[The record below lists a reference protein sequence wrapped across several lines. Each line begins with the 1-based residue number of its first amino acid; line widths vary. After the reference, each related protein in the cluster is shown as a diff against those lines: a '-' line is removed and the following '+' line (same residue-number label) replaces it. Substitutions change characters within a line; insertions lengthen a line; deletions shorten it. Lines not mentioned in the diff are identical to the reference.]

1 MFHKTN
7 LYVYLLLFIPIIGFS
22 QSMTE
27 TSYDLEKR
35 MPLEAWDVLTDNNSA
50 IQNISAINNFL
61 EDLHELYATN
71 KGRVRITHIGDSHI
85 QAGFFQTKARKDLQ
99 SIFGNAGLGFTF
111 PHRLASSNGISE
123 LRYTSSIPWESK
135 RNIHASETDFVGL
148 SGFSLQTNQRDF
160 AIALEVKDDA
170 FAFNTLRV
178 FTPNQSPMFSLALAN
193 REVKFESNRIER
205 KQHTIKSG
213 EALSIIARNY
223 GVSVAAIKQ
232 ANNLRS
238 DAIRAGAKLSIP
250 VKTNKPEPID
260 KSDFSLLSFK
270 DNSNSFIYN
279 SPELQS
285 AIWILPNDGIGVN
298 GARFADYNKTKM
310 FFEQLKELDSDL
322 LVISLGTNESFD
334 KLEKESYLADLK
346 SFVSNLRE
354 LLPEVSILFTTPPPS
369 LVGRS
374 APNTFAEEYAM
385 EIRNLAEKQN
395 IAVWDLY
402 KVLGGNEKIRENY
415 TNGLVARDYI
425 HYTVK
430 GYELAG
436 SLFSEA
442 LLQALYHYSI
452 NSNN

>member
-1 MFHKTN
+1 MA
-7 LYVYLLLFIPIIGFS
+7 
-22 QSMTE
+22 E

-35 MPLEAWDVLTDNNSA
+35 VPLEAWDVLSDNNSS
-50 IQNISAINNFL
+50 IQNITALNSFL
-61 EDLHELYATN
+61 EELLVLYTTN
-71 KGRVRITHIGDSHI
+71 KGRIRITHIGDSHI
-85 QAGFFQTKARKDLQ
+85 QAGFFQSKARKDLQ
-99 SIFGNAGLGFTF
+99 NIFGNAGLGFTF

-135 RNIHASETDFVGL
+135 RNIHASEKDFVGL
-148 SGFSLQTNQRDF
+148 SGFSLQTNLRDF
-160 AIALEVKDDA
+160 AIALEIRDEA
-170 FAFNTLRV
+170 YAFNTLRV
-178 FTPNQSPMFSLALAN
+178 FTPNQSPMFSLAQAN

-205 KQHTIKSG
+205 KVHTIKSG

-285 AIWILPNDGIGVN
+285 AIWILPNDGIDSYSLNGISLERDNSGLIYDGIGVN

-322 LVISLGTNESFD
+322 LVISLVTNESFD

-374 APNTFAEEYAM
+374 APNTFAEEYAA
-385 EIRNLAEKQN
+385 EIQNLAEEQN

-402 KVLGGNEKIRENY
+402 QVLGGNERIRENY

-436 SLFSEA
+436 TFFSEA
-442 LLQALYHYSI
+442 LLQALYHYSN
-452 NSNN
+452 NSRN

>member
-1 MFHKTN
+1 MA
-7 LYVYLLLFIPIIGFS
+7 
-22 QSMTE
+22 E

-35 MPLEAWDVLTDNNSA
+35 VPLEAWDVLSDNNSS
-50 IQNISAINNFL
+50 IQNISALNSFL
-61 EDLHELYATN
+61 EELLVLYTTN
-71 KGRVRITHIGDSHI
+71 KGRIRITHIGDSHI
-85 QAGFFQTKARKDLQ
+85 QAGFFQSKARKDLQ
-99 SIFGNAGLGFTF
+99 NIFGNAGLGFTF

-135 RNIHASETDFVGL
+135 RNIHASEKDFVGL
-148 SGFSLQTNQRDF
+148 SGFSLQTDLRDF
-160 AIALEVKDDA
+160 AIALEIRDEA
-170 FAFNTLRV
+170 YAFNTLRV
-178 FTPNQSPMFSLALAN
+178 FTPNQSPMFSLAQAN

-205 KQHTIKSG
+205 KVHTIKSG

-285 AIWILPNDGIGVN
+285 AIWILPNDGIDSYSLNGISLERDNSGLIYDGIGVN

-374 APNTFAEEYAM
+374 APNTFAEEYAA
-385 EIRNLAEKQN
+385 EIQNLAEEQN

-402 KVLGGNEKIRENY
+402 QVLGGNERIRENY

-442 LLQALYHYSI
+442 LLQALYHYSN
-452 NSNN
+452 NSRN

>member
-1 MFHKTN
+1 MA
-7 LYVYLLLFIPIIGFS
+7 
-22 QSMTE
+22 E

-35 MPLEAWDVLTDNNSA
+35 VPLEAWDVLSDNNSS
-50 IQNISAINNFL
+50 IQNITALNSFL
-61 EDLHELYATN
+61 EELLVLYTTN
-71 KGRVRITHIGDSHI
+71 KGRIRITHIGDSHI
-85 QAGFFQTKARKDLQ
+85 QAGFFQSKARKDLQ
-99 SIFGNAGLGFTF
+99 NIFGNAGLGFTF

-135 RNIHASETDFVGL
+135 RNIHASEKDFVGL
-148 SGFSLQTNQRDF
+148 SGFSLQTDLRDF
-160 AIALEVKDDA
+160 AIALEIRDEA
-170 FAFNTLRV
+170 YAFNTLRV
-178 FTPNQSPMFSLALAN
+178 FTPNQSPMFSLAQAN

-205 KQHTIKSG
+205 KVHTIKSG

-250 VKTNKPEPID
+250 VKTDKPEPID

-285 AIWILPNDGIGVN
+285 AIWILPNDGIDSYSLNGISLERDNSGLIYDGIGVN

-354 LLPEVSILFTTPPPS
+354 LLPEVTILFTTPPPS

-374 APNTFAEEYAM
+374 APNTFAEEYAA
-385 EIRNLAEKQN
+385 EIQNLAEEQN
-395 IAVWDLY
+395 IAVWDLHQ
-402 KVLGGNEKIRENY
+402 VLGGNERIRENY

-436 SLFSEA
+436 TFFSEA
-442 LLQALYHYSI
+442 LLQALYHYSN
-452 NSNN
+452 NSRN